1 MKKNNDRTV
10 FEKDLILVYI
20 ENRPAFFARIEKIT
34 PDHKRGWW
42 RLQLLVLQVPLLVT
56 TWILDEEQIRGADF
70 TMGGTPVRIEKV
82 IPPAELAV
90 PEPVEETSAPSSQ
103 ADKGPARI
111 LTLNRDQ
118 KK

>member
-1 MKKNNDRTV
+1 MARKDDRTV
-10 FEKDLILVYI
+10 FEKDLILIYI

-82 IPPAELAV
+82 IPPVQLTASEPAAETPTA
-90 PEPVEETSAPSSQ
+90 SSQ
-103 ADKGPARI
+103 IDKGPARI
-111 LTLNRDQ
+111 LTLNRNG

>member
-1 MKKNNDRTV
+1 MARKDDHTI
-10 FEKDLILVYI
+10 FEKDLILIYI
-20 ENRPAFFARIEKIT
+20 ENKPAFFARIEKIT

-82 IPPAELAV
+82 IPPIELAAS
-90 PEPVEETSAPSSQ
+90 ESATETPTASSQ

-111 LTLNRDQ
+111 LALNRNQ